1 MKTRRHECFLATKVG
16 WRGMGKDA
24 VIESVHNSLKRQIT
38 NINIFPNLWRYEM
51 SLTDDVKSLALE
63 LGADLVGVAP
73 IERFEGAPEFYH
85 PQGLRCR

>member
-1 MKTRRHECFLATKVG
+1 
-16 WRGMGKDA
+16 
-24 VIESVHNSLKRQIT
+24 
-38 NINIFPNLWRYEM
+38 M

-85 PQGLRCR
+85 PQGLLPP